1 MTDFGWNYPPG
12 VSQLPGESRAEQA
25 YQRAY
30 EDDAGYADNIRSTL
44 DECYLFGM
52 PDYARRQVLALP
64 SDVLYALAVATG
76 MDDVLSREDYAQQ
89 LAENGYPDD
98 DDDREEPYE

>member
-1 MTDFGWNYPPG
+1 MTTDWGWQFPPG

-30 EDDAGYADNIRSTL
+30 EDDAGWYAALVDALEKEAPDMPKGASNALAELST
-44 DECYLFGM
+44 D
-52 PDYARRQVLALP
+52 D
-64 SDVLYALAVATG
+64 LYAFCQWLYGPFVILT
-76 MDDVLSREDYAQQ
+76 REEYAIRA
-89 LAENGYPDD
+89 AEHGYPG